1 MALAEEYILREFIK
15 RGAKRLG
22 IEDRIYRYESLIR
35 SKSKNACAIDVAM
48 HFVDSVIIPVLQN
61 SNQFV
66 VTVDNNVVSKYLRN
80 KFTKALRMN
89 DREFVRQF
97 IRNYALGYADVDD
110 VVSQNVTALMVFF
123 GFWTGYFL
131 IDGGTCSP
139 NATGPCVPQVNLGS
153 QQICCAGSYSVVST
167 RQFVLVDNPPWINNY
182 SSGLFGTS
190 WLAPSS
196 SSTII
201 GTGSVTIPSCFPSG
215 GLTVGLDVVFTSSFY
230 AGGTGA
236 SACPSGV
243 ACGDVSVQQCPGKTY
258 SSSPVPVFYYTLNQ
272 TVVPNGSYAYWWQMT
287 VS

>member
-1 MALAEEYILREFIK
+1 VALAEEYILREFIK
-15 RGAKRLG
+15 RGAKRLK
-22 IEDRIYRYESLIR
+22 IEDRMYRYESLIR
-35 SKSKNACAIDVAM
+35 SKSKNVCDSDVAM

-61 SNQFV
+61 SDQFV

-97 IRNYALGYADVDD
+97 IRNYALGYADVDA

-123 GFWTGYFL
+123 GFWNGYYL
-131 IDGGTCSP
+131 IDGGTCSSS
-139 NATGPCVPQVNLGS
+139 ATAPCIPQTNLGS
-153 QQICCAGSYSVVST
+153 QQICCAGTYEVVST

-182 SSGLFGTS
+182 SSGLFGIS

-230 AGGTGA
+230 SGGTGA

-243 ACGDVSVQQCPGKTY
+243 ACGNVSVQQCPGKTY